1 MKKNKKI
8 KYVFYTIIVVLILL
22 IKGVVYS
29 DIPVEEL
36 KKKYANEFSKFIEVD
51 GMQVHYRDEGKG
63 TPIVLIHGTASS
75 LHTWNDWAEELKK
88 THRVLR
94 MDLPA
99 FGITGANANA
109 DYSIQNYTRFLE
121 EFLSKVNVDNF
132 YLVGNSLG
140 GNIAWDYAAEHPEKV
155 KKLVLIDASGLPT
168 NKPQPWIFKLAKTP
182 VLNSLFL
189 YVTPKAVI
197 KDNMEQVYHDDSKIT
212 DELITRYHEMAL
224 RTGNRQAFIDR
235 AKTDFK
241 LGEKSNLEKLKSI
254 KTETLLLWGE
264 NDLWIPLDNGKRMNS
279 LLENSKLVVI
289 KNSGHVPM
297 EENPTESLKL
307 FFDFINK

>member
-109 DYSIQNYTRFLE
+109 DYSIQNYTRFLQ

>member
-109 DYSIQNYTRFLE
+109 DYSIQNYTRFLQ

-155 KKLVLIDASGLPT
+155 KKLVLIDASGLQT

>member
-109 DYSIQNYTRFLE
+109 DYSIQNYTRFLQ

-155 KKLVLIDASGLPT
+155 EKLVLIDASGLQT